1 MIAELKTIY
10 KEHLFTEEGRQ
21 NIKDAVEIKK
31 MWKAQATTT
40 DYSVSTNGVRLELIP
55 KFLRDRATCI
65 EITPIGLNN
74 MCHTTSD
81 LFQKRKKNVKKI
93 IGYNITACPC
103 GRLMC
108 MELHAVNKIDDTL
121 YDFTRDFNDEKKKW
135 FIAMDTE
142 LTSLLYINR
151 FGSDPITINKNCVCP
166 IEWNNAKKFNKTS
179 DEIEKHIKDVENT
192 MVKETN
198 YGYILCH
205 KEKL

>member
-21 NIKDAVEIKK
+21 NIKDAVELKK
-31 MWKAQATTT
+31 MWKARATTT
-40 DYSVSTNGVRLELIP
+40 DFSLTTNGVKLELIP
-55 KFLRDRATCI
+55 EFLRDRTSCI

-103 GRLMC
+103 GRLMS

-135 FIAMDTE
+135 FIAIDTE
-142 LTSLLYINR
+142 LTSLQYINL
-151 FGSDPITINKNCVCP
+151 FGNDPISINKNCVCP
-166 IEWNNAKKFNKTS
+166 IKWNNAKKFNKTS